1 MVKKSDPLLR
11 IFCYLP
17 TPRIWKSTIT
27 ARFLDINIELR
38 GTKPSEVK
46 DWLWDFDARPLTEKD
61 KTRLADKTTA
71 GKTGFSIKL
80 YKTDAFLASQ
90 PYGTI
95 PAAFSPDGKIGIF
108 ESNSIMRAVARAS
121 KNTSLYGDHDPFQQ
135 S

>member
-1 MVKKSDPLLR
+1 MVKNSDSLLR

-38 GTKPSEVK
+38 GTKPTEVK
-46 DWLWDFDARPLTEKD
+46 DWLWDFDARPLTEED

-80 YKTDAFLASQ
+80 YKTDTKQLTHF
-90 PYGTI
+90 
-95 PAAFSPDGKIGIF
+95 
-108 ESNSIMRAVARAS
+108 N
-121 KNTSLYGDHDPFQQ
+121 NLYTMY
-135 S
+135 